1 METSPDMSHLSDLK
15 LPEKV
20 FLSGADCFHLMLELN
35 SKKHRSNNNV
45 IRIILHFDTE
55 ETIRPILNN
64 IQASPLIHWMCNI
77 SLVNPFLFQ
86 KPYWKYTPSN
96 KSIHINRHVCEQN
109 QTIPDELLH
118 RKIHIDSHCL
128 IEFDV
133 ISYASKKVAL
143 VMSWHHIIMDGRGSG
158 MLLQHISNNSPLKP
172 ELLPDFFPKEN
183 NNTSLFQYI
192 KNMYEVKAFIEK
204 SSQAP
209 IASVAKNNTSDKSNF
224 KIKTICFSKTE
235 TEKIDSNAKKNG
247 ARFGSNIFLMS
258 CCAHIV
264 HQINLKR
271 QSPGTIWIPIP
282 QDGRKRGGFGPV
294 ISNCISFLFYRL
306 QVSDLSSV
314 KQTVQSVNQQ
324 LAEQL
329 KQDMPRKYNL
339 LLNMMRHIPLKLYH
353 FLSTNASKGVVASFL
368 YSSAGEDFWDMNS
381 LMNQSMSDVLIL
393 PPSSFPP
400 GLTFSFLRFNN
411 QLKMNIVYCEE
422 TISTEELLLIE
433 NHIKTFILGDY

>member
-1 METSPDMSHLSDLK
+1 MSQPSDLK

-35 SKKHRSNNNV
+35 SKKHSANNNV
-45 IRIILHFDTE
+45 IRIILHFDNE
-55 ETIRPILNN
+55 ETLATILNN
-64 IQASPLIHWMCNI
+64 IQVSPIIKWMCNV
-77 SLVNPFLFQ
+77 SLVKGFLFQ
-86 KPYWKYTPSN
+86 KPYWKYSASN
-96 KSIHINRHVCEQN
+96 KSIHINTHVCEQD
-109 QTIPDELLH
+109 QTIPDELLN
-118 RKIHIDSHCL
+118 RKIHINSDCL

-133 ISYASKKVAL
+133 IKYASKKVAL

-158 MLLQHISNNSPLKP
+158 MLLHHISSDTPIKP
-172 ELLPDFFPKEN
+172 ELLSDFFPKEN
-183 NNTSLFQYI
+183 TNTSLFQYI

-204 SSQAP
+204 SSKAP
-209 IASVAKNNTSDKSNF
+209 IASVATNKASNHSAL

-264 HQINLKR
+264 HQINVKR
-271 QSPGTIWIPIP
+271 QSTETIWIPIP

-294 ISNCISFLFYRL
+294 ISNCITFLFYRL
-306 QVSDLSSV
+306 PVSDLSSV

-324 LAEQL
+324 LAEQIKL
-329 KQDMPRKYNL
+329 EMPRKYNM

-368 YSSAGEDFWDMNS
+368 YSSAGEDFWDMNT
-381 LMNQSMSDVLIL
+381 LMNRPISDVLIL

-411 QLKMNIVYCEE
+411 HLKMNIVYCEE
-422 TISTEELLLIE
+422 TISAEELNLIE